1 MGNDID
7 KLRNI
12 GIIAHIDAGKTTT
25 TERILLHTGQI
36 HRLGNVDDGNT
47 VTDFMAQERERG
59 ITIQSAAVTCN
70 WRGHQINV
78 IDTPGHIDF
87 TSEVQRAL
95 RVLDGGVVVFDGVA
109 GVEPQSE
116 TVWRQA
122 DRYGV
127 PRIAFANKIDR
138 VGADLDR
145 TVAMMRKRLNA
156 NPVVLQMPI
165 GTDANFQGT
174 IDLLEM
180 KALYYSQDG
189 TFEVREIPATL
200 LAESERRR
208 EAMIEAIADVDDDT
222 ALAYLEGHELDSDTL
237 RGTLR
242 RLTIQ
247 GQAVPVLC
255 GSSLKNVGVQPVLDA
270 IVAYLPSPRDV
281 EPMTAETLQ
290 SGERVE
296 CPPDSHAPAAAL
308 IFKIMTDPYVGK
320 VSFLRVYSGT
330 IRRGDSIYNSSTGR
344 RDRVG
349 RLVRMYAD
357 RRDEIDE
364 LSAGDIG
371 AVLAFREAKTGQT
384 LCDADYPV
392 VLEQIS
398 FPTPVI
404 EIAIHPK
411 DQGAAEKLSVALQR
425 LSEEDPT
432 LYVRTNEQTEETTIA
447 GMGELHLEVAVDRL
461 RREFGVEAVV
471 GAPQVA
477 YCETLTRPVRVEGR
491 LVKQSGGRGQ
501 FAVVV
506 LDVEPLSEGS
516 GFSFE
521 NKIVGGSVPK
531 EYIPAVEKGIL
542 DALQE
547 GPFAKQPVVDIK
559 VSLVDGKYH
568 EVDSNERAFFMAGAF
583 ALREAIMKGGPV
595 LLEPIMRVEVTAPQE
610 YTGEIIGDLS
620 SRAATV
626 SGIDSRG
633 AGVQSITANV
643 PLARMFGYA
652 TTLRSNTQGRGTF
665 SMEFS
670 HYQPTNEET
679 ARQVRANVA

>member
-95 RVLDGGVVVFDGVA
+95 RVLDGGVVVFDGVS

-344 RDRVG
+344 RERVG

>member
-344 RDRVG
+344 RERVG

>member
-1 MGNDID
+1 MD

-25 TERILLHTGQI
+25 TERILLHTGLL
-36 HRLGNVDDGNT
+36 HRVGNVDDGNT
-47 VTDFMAQERERG
+47 VTDFMVQERERG
-59 ITIQSAAVTCN
+59 ITIQSAAVTCF
-70 WRGHQINV
+70 WRGHQINL

-87 TSEVQRAL
+87 TSEVQRSL
-95 RVLDGGVVVFDGVA
+95 RVLDGGVVAFDGVA

-127 PRIAFANKIDR
+127 PRIAFVNKLDR

-145 TVAMMRKRLNA
+145 TVAMIRKRLNA
-156 NPVVLQMPI
+156 NPVLLQMPI
-165 GTDANFQGT
+165 GRESNLVGVVN
-174 IDLLEM
+174 LLTM
-180 KALYYSQDG
+180 TAFYFDSDG
-189 TFEVREIPATL
+189 LMDQRDIPAEL
-200 LAESERRR
+200 LAEAQRRR
-208 EAMIEAIADVDDDT
+208 DSMVEAIANVDDDT
-222 ALAYLEGHELDSDTL
+222 ALSYLEGDALTADELQV
-237 RGTLR
+237 TLR
-242 RLTIQ
+242 RLTVNN
-247 GQAVPVLC
+247 QAVPVLC
-255 GSSLKNVGVQPVLDA
+255 GSSLKNVGVQPLLDA
-270 IVAYLPSPRDV
+270 VVDYLPSPLDL
-281 EPMTAETLQ
+281 EPTQAETLS
-290 SGERVE
+290 SGERVA
-296 CPPDSHAPAAAL
+296 CPPDPHAPTAAL

-320 VSFLRVYSGT
+320 VSFIRVYSGSV
-330 IRRGDSIYNSSTGR
+330 RRGEAIYNSSTGR
-344 RDRVG
+344 RERVG
-349 RLVRMYAD
+349 RLVRMHAD
-357 RRDEIDE
+357 TREEIDE
-364 LSAGDIG
+364 VSAGDIG
-371 AVLAFREAKTGQT
+371 AVLAFRESKTGQT
-384 LCDADYPV
+384 LCDAGHPV

-411 DQGAAEKLSVALQR
+411 DKGAADKLGQALQR
-425 LSEEDPT
+425 LSDEDPT

-461 RREFGVEAVV
+461 RREFGVDAMV
-471 GAPQVA
+471 GAPRVA

-506 LDVEPLSEGS
+506 LEVEPLSEGS

-521 NKIVGGSVPK
+521 NKIIGGSVPK

-542 DALQE
+542 DALKE
-547 GPFAKQPVVDIK
+547 GPYAKQPVVDVK
-559 VSLVDGKYH
+559 VSLIDGKYH
-568 EVDSNERAFFMAGAF
+568 EVDSNERAFFMAGAM

-595 LLEPIMRVEVTAPQE
+595 LLEPIMHVEVTAPQD
-610 YTGEIIGDLS
+610 YTGDVIGELS
-620 SRAATV
+620 GRAATV

-633 AGVQSITANV
+633 VGVQSVTANV

-652 TTLRSNTQGRGTF
+652 TALRSATQGRGTF

-679 ARQVRANVA
+679 AKQVRANVA